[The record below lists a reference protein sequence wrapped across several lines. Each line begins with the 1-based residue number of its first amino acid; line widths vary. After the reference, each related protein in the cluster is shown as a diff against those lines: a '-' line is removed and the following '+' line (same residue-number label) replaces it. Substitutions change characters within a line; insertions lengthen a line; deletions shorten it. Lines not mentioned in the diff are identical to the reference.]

1 MLDKTERPPIIHA
14 AFDRV
19 EFDLWCE
26 DEWLEF
32 KDRNYFYEQDLLY
45 AFLHFVRPGD
55 VCIDAGANLGYHT
68 LFLSRLVGDAGGVIA
83 YEPDPTHFAKLTAN
97 IELNKLNNVQ
107 AFQHALWSCQTKMD
121 FWSVKGGGYS
131 SFARFVN
138 FSPDKVPDML
148 ACRLDD
154 IIAPDVSIRLIK
166 LDCEGA
172 EEQILLGA
180 KSVLARTDCVVM
192 EFNFGIMHCF
202 GSTDRAIR
210 DYMAGYGFDMYV
222 LRRDGSEPFYVK
234 PELEIKMEGRKPH
247 MFNAL
252 FAKRGIYTVENAPK
266 AIAS

>member
-1 MLDKTERPPIIHA
+1 MLEKTERPPIIHA

-26 DEWLEF
+26 DEWLHW
-32 KDRNYFYEQDLLY
+32 KDHNYFYEQDLLY
-45 AFLHFVRPGD
+45 AFLHFVRLGD
-55 VCIDAGANLGYHT
+55 ICIDAGANVGYHT
-68 LFLSRLVGDAGGVIA
+68 LFLSYLVGNAGGVLS
-83 YEPDPTHFAKLTAN
+83 YEPDPTHFKKLQAN
-97 IELNKLNNVQ
+97 VELNKLKNVRT
-107 AFQHALWSCQTKMD
+107 FPHALWSCQTKMD
-121 FWSVKGGGYS
+121 FWSVAGGGYS

-138 FSPDKVPDML
+138 FSPTKIPDIQ
-148 ACRLDD
+148 AVKLDD
-154 IIAPDVSIRLIK
+154 IISPDTHIRLMK

-180 KSVLARTDCVVM
+180 KETLTRTDCVVM

-210 DYMAGYGFDMYV
+210 DYMVQYGFDMYV
-222 LRRDGSEPFYVK
+222 LRRDGSEPFYVE
-234 PELEIKMEGRKPH
+234 PELKIKMEGRKPH

-252 FAKRGIYTVENAPK
+252 FAKRGIYTVKNAE